1 MCIAMEASNKVSIPR
16 PLNEAKW
23 EKKRLLD
30 IP

>member
-23 EKKRLLD
+23 EKRLLD